1 MNRVSRVSALL
12 VAVVI
17 LSALALLARVAFA
30 AECPNKFGERQEVS
44 GGGADEGEA
53 KKELAKALKKALDE
67 AAADCKDKTCTEPK
81 AKCRFVHTLTK
92 INCKEAPNIPGGP
105 KIICARKYRPGCFCL
120 KEDEEIELKA
130 IKPAGKQ
137 KKE

>member
-1 MNRVSRVSALL
+1 MNRLSRVSALL

-17 LSALALLARVAFA
+17 LGALALFARAAFA
-30 AECPNKFGERQEVS
+30 AECPNKFGDQKEAS
-44 GGGADEGEA
+44 GGAGNEDDA

-81 AKCRFVHTLTK
+81 EKCRFVHTLTK

-130 IKPAGKQ
+130 VKPAGKQ

>member
-12 VAVVI
+12 VGVVI
-17 LSALALLARVAFA
+17 LSAVAPLARAAFA
-30 AECPNKFGERQEVS
+30 AECPNKFGDQKEVS

-53 KKELAKALKKALDE
+53 KKELAKALKTALDE

-81 AKCRFVHTLTK
+81 AKCRFVHTVTK